1 MYRCWQGRNILSK
14 KGREYKKTCAG
25 LLEKEKIIFPTE
37 RLKLTVKLYAPNRR
51 KYDISNRIKAVE
63 DELIGR
69 LITDDE
75 QIDDE
80 RIVRCELDPQKE
92 GFALLELEAIEPE
105 IQIQGCGRTGAIS
118 SSQD

>member
-14 KGREYKKTCAG
+14 KGREYKKICAG

-37 RLKLTVKLYAPNRR
+37 RLKLTIKLYAPNRR

-80 RIVRCELDPQKE
+80 RIVRCNLDPGKK
-92 GFALLELEAIEPE
+92 GYAILEIE
-105 IQIQGCGRTGAIS
+105 AIS
-118 SSQD
+118 SDTHTEMQTEENSIR